1 MHKTTLRISK
11 SYKTMQLNASGVT
24 EHNSGIIKQIINK
37 QTLNKYLFFF
47 PFIVNKCTFNQ
58 VKYLIHEIHLL
69 RTNLRHTRYSS
80 CLI

>member
-24 EHNSGIIKQIINK
+24 EHNSDIIKQIINK

-47 PFIVNKCTFNQ
+47 SI
-58 VKYLIHEIHLL
+58 
-69 RTNLRHTRYSS
+69 YSE
-80 CLI
+80 